1 MPPNRLR
8 NNEVDLLNSPGELA
22 LKRMGEQVD
31 WAVDQLKKP
40 ERLRPATKWLHDK
53 GLTLKDIPNA
63 H

>member
-40 ERLRPATKWLHDK
+40 GINPVTRWLHQHGIK
-53 GLTLKDIPNA
+53 RKDLENF
-63 H
+63 